1 MVGEPSAWR
10 ANDVVA
16 YDSLRETANAAI
28 AILLRLSTTGAMSET
43 ESLSAAREIRQGVL
57 GVDGFDRA
65 QVDWQRALLDERL
78 AELTS
83 RLQ

>member
-1 MVGEPSAWR
+1 MAGESSAWR

-16 YDSLRETANAAI
+16 YDALRETANAAI
-28 AILLRLSTTGAMSET
+28 ALLLRLSATGAMSEK

-65 QVDWQRALLDERL
+65 GVDLHRALLDERL
-78 AELTS
+78 SELTS